1 MILKTELI
9 DRVWK
14 KVNIGK
20 QGRKERFRRVD
31 IEKII
36 NTMLDEMAQCMIDGE
51 DIRIDGFGKFLSR
64 IRKGRV
70 AFDSINKQKIRLPER
85 RVIKFN
91 ISKSIDKFIRGEKNF
106 ERIEE

>member
-20 QGRKERFRRVD
+20 QGRKERLRRVD

-64 IRKGRV
+64 IRRGRV
-70 AFDSINKQKIRLPER
+70 AFFSKKKKKKTHTET
-85 RVIKFN
+85 RVLKLN
-91 ISKSIDKFIRGEKNF
+91 I
-106 ERIEE
+106 

>member
-20 QGRKERFRRVD
+20 QGRKERLRRVD

-64 IRKGRV
+64 IRRGRV
-70 AFDSINKQKIRLPER
+70 AFYSINKKKIQITNI
-85 RVIKFN
+85 RVINLK
-91 ISKSIDKFIRGEKNF
+91 K
-106 ERIEE
+106 